1 MLNGAK
7 GLLKRILNRKTNEQI
22 ELEYRL
28 SRGMKIGKNCHLYSV
43 ATIDAAWPWLISF
56 GDNVTV
62 STNVTILAHDAS
74 PNVGGYG
81 TKLGRVRIGN
91 NVFVG
96 SGTTILCNVSIGDNV
111 IIGAGSVV
119 TRNLPSDAVYAGV
132 PAKRV
137 CSLAEYKEKYA
148 KIREERP
155 YFGTIRPWNQWNEA
169 TDEEKQLMLDGLE
182 DGIGFI

>member
-1 MLNGAK
+1 MASGI
-7 GLLKRILNRKTNEQI
+7 KRLIEKIMRKKASEQI
-22 ELEYRL
+22 ELEYRIKK
-28 SRGMKIGKNCHLYSV
+28 GMKMGKNCHLYSV
-43 ATIDAAWPWLISF
+43 SSIDGGWPWLISM
-56 GDNVTV
+56 GDHVTV

-119 TRNLPSDAVYAGV
+119 SHDLPSDAVYAGV
-132 PAKRV
+132 PARRV
-137 CSLAEYKEKYA
+137 CSLEEYKEKYA
-148 KIREERP
+148 KLRKERP
-155 YFGTIRPWNQWNEA
+155 YFGTIRPWNQWSDA
-169 TDEEKQLMLDGLE
+169 SDDEKQMMLDGLE